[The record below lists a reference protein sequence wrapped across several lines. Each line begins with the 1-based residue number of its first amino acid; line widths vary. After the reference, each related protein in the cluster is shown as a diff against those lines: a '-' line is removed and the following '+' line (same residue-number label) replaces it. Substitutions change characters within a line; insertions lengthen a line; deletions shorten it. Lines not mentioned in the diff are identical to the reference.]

1 MKSINFRRGTTMLRT
16 QQEKKPVAKKK
27 TNYDRVVY
35 FVVLFL
41 ILGSLAYY
49 VFNKFLY
56 VKANGQVLLDNLMI
70 RLTEDSRILKIFK
83 AEGDSIH
90 EGDSLFLYFVEAR
103 ANQLLGISDT
113 SSNISEKNSSTGR
126 AWVER
131 EIFNIQT
138 KIALNKIDIT
148 ENSKLLSK
156 KQGELLRIKNQVM
169 LDALP
174 HSRLEA
180 AQNETDKM
188 RTDILKLQMAN
199 TELALLAE
207 QLNDPEKML
216 KPDSA
221 VNKSSTSA
229 TGMMGLARVFIAPV
243 GGIVNRLFKSEYETA
258 LRTDDILSIQRR
270 DKIFI
275 KAFFE
280 QKDID
285 DFREEDIVK
294 VKFPDGTISKGVIK
308 RLYLGTYDMPEE
320 FQKKYE
326 PAQRTVAA
334 DVYPLDSA
342 QSNQWKFFHKM
353 NAEITKFKF

>member
-1 MKSINFRRGTTMLRT
+1 VNDT
-16 QQEKKPVAKKK
+16 
-27 TNYDRVVY
+27 
-35 FVVLFL
+35 
-41 ILGSLAYY
+41 
-49 VFNKFLY
+49 
-56 VKANGQVLLDNLMI
+56 LD
-70 RLTEDSRILKIFK
+70 K
-83 AEGDSIH
+83 AE
-90 EGDSLFLYFVEAR
+90 
-103 ANQLLGISDT
+103 
-113 SSNISEKNSSTGR
+113 
-126 AWVER
+126 
-131 EIFNIQT
+131 
-138 KIALNKIDIT
+138 
-148 ENSKLLSK
+148 
-156 KQGELLRIKNQVM
+156 
-169 LDALP
+169 
-174 HSRLEA
+174 
-180 AQNETDKM
+180 
-188 RTDILKLQMAN
+188 
-199 TELALLAE
+199 
-207 QLNDPEKML
+207 DPEKML